1 MSFGF
6 PLLSDE
12 GRKVAAQY
20 DAVKVGGLAVKRTVV
35 IVDAEGRIR
44 YIKAGMPPDS
54 ELLDAIRGFGG

>member
-12 GRKVAAQY
+12 GRKVAALY
-20 DAVKVGGLAVKRTVV
+20 DAVKLRGLAVKRTVV
-35 IVDAEGRIR
+35 IVDAVGRIR